1 MSIDFADFTGAEGS
15 SMQLRFAR
23 FRFVSLG
30 RETLA
35 MRASIGSG
43 SGLCIVRR
51 CEAMRWGWH
60 DTIRYNWNGERK
72 LERGERERLNCRQ
85 TVFILV
91 ACNTRVTLYSLA
103 NFPNDLVV
111 LLVFS
116 LNTTKLWDKPK
127 PVKPKRFLPS
137 FVAARQSFNA
147 CEKTKG
153 FKKENW
159 IFASG
164 NSLAERER
172 WIGRER
178 NRNGNKQREGQFA
191 NFWFPVNSFG
201 LPACWDRRGLSGAW
215 CRRKFTI
222 RESID
227 CVIEIQLMVIQKC
240 QNNLWETRFKF
251 IASRSV
257 AWSVNNAIRA
267 AIRAEIKLFQ
277 TAIKAAISSLHTKFW
292 RSFRGVEITCCCQCT
307 L

>member
-1 MSIDFADFTGAEGS
+1 MSIDFADFTGAEES
-15 SMQLRFAR
+15 SIQLRFAR

-35 MRASIGSG
+35 MRASIGG
-43 SGLCIVRR
+43 GNGLCIVRR
-51 CEAMRWGWH
+51 CEAMRWGWR

-153 FKKENW
+153 FKKENG

-172 WIGRER
+172 WIGQER
-178 NRNGNKQREGQFA
+178 NRNANKQREGQFA

-222 RESID
+222 RKNID
-227 CVIEIQLMVIQKC
+227 CVIEIRLMVIQCKVVSVRTTY
-240 QNNLWETRFKF
+240 WRFV
-251 IASRSV
+251 S
-257 AWSVNNAIRA
+257 N
-267 AIRAEIKLFQ
+267 
-277 TAIKAAISSLHTKFW
+277 SLCLALSHYLLTMQLESLSEPK
-292 RSFRGVEITCCCQCT
+292 
-307 L
+307 